1 MIGKM
6 VAAMKTNMPGVTA
19 WHQRMMREADTVG
32 EVRSAILGRRRC
44 FPLKQFELSEVVNFP
59 VQSTGADII
68 NLGLMD
74 IMPRLPEDTFPILQ
88 IHDAVVFEC
97 AEDDAELVKQLV
109 ITSFTRDVTYEG
121 VTVHFPVDARAGKSW
136 AEVN

>member
-1 MIGKM
+1 
-6 VAAMKTNMPGVTA
+6 
-19 WHQRMMREADTVG
+19 
-32 EVRSAILGRRRC
+32 LGRRRC

-74 IMPRLPEDTFPILQ
+74 VMPRLPLTTFPILQ

-97 AEDDAELVKQLV
+97 DEDDQELVKQLV

-121 VTVHFPVDARAGKSW
+121 ITVHFPVDARAGKSW